1 MNPETLLT
9 PGERDFRRL
18 VDHAP
23 DNIARYGPD
32 GRYLYVNR
40 QLEASLGIPATT
52 LVGKRP
58 SEVYP
63 DGRYDASPRGGPPGF
78 VKAPDGKTLFI
89 PDAPGN
95 NRLDTLTNITQSP
108 AVGLLF
114 FLPGFDEMLRV
125 NGIATTTTAP
135 DLMAR
140 FVVDGKPPRSVMAI
154 EVKEVYLH
162 CTKALKRSELW
173 NAGKHVPRDAMPSFG
188 QMLRDPMKLA
198 VPAEAIDGALRKDE
212 RDNLY

>member
-1 MNPETLLT
+1 MNEVLKSEADLRTVYPK
-9 PGERDFRRL
+9 PGDGAVQKQLASIDPHSPRFIELSPFLCIGTNR
-18 VDHAP
+18 
-23 DNIARYGPD
+23 PD
-32 GRYLYVNR
+32 GLADV
-40 QLEASLGIPATT
+40 
-52 LVGKRP
+52 
-58 SEVYP
+58 
-63 DGRYDASPRGGPPGF
+63 SPRGGKPGF
-78 VKAPDGKTLFI
+78 VHVLDDAHLAMPDR
-89 PDAPGN
+89 PGN
-95 NRLDTLTNITQSP
+95 NRLDTLTNITLSP

-125 NGIATTTTAP
+125 NGFATTTTAP

-140 FVVDGKPPRSVMAI
+140 FVDGKAPRSVVMI

-173 NAGKHVPRDAMPSFG
+173 NNGKHVPRDAMPSFG
-188 QMLRDPMKLA
+188 QILRDQMKLA